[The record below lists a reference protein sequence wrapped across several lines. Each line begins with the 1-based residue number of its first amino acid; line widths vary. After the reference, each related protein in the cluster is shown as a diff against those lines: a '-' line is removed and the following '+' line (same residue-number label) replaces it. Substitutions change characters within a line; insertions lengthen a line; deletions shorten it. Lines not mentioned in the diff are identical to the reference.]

1 MARTRQIL
9 GDPRALE
16 ILISLAVAGGAGLL
30 LLPALGRDG
39 LWDPWESHYA
49 EVARRIVVDN
59 DWIVLRWHEENFYSK
74 PVFLFWIVA
83 LSIKALGVSDLAVRL
98 PVALFA
104 IGGVVG
110 VYHYVR
116 LNFGRT
122 EGLVAAACLAT
133 MPLFVFIARQNITD
147 MPFVV
152 AMTVGI
158 LGLLHRIHH
167 DGRWSV
173 AAALISYACFGI
185 ATLSKGL
192 LGFALPGAVMLVTLI
207 VTWRWSLLRR
217 LLILPGILVFL
228 AVTLPWYIAI
238 TIKQGSAFAYEFFY
252 LHHLAR
258 AGGGVHGERGTF
270 EYFIGQGGYA
280 ILPWL
285 AIAPAAVGRL
295 VARSLGKEDIWE
307 AGTSRHLM
315 VVVWVIVSLA
325 VFTIARTKFHHYVFP
340 ALPALAVTIGVWLP
354 RVVRDGPSL
363 LEKILIAC
371 GSVLAVLV
379 TRDLAGDPNHF
390 ARLFTYAYERPLP
403 QVGGMA
409 AVVVVV
415 SIAALAAG
423 GLIALGRSRGLRLAG
438 AGATFLAASGLA
450 LVLMHHM
457 MPRIALDI
465 GQAESFAVWQNRDPQ
480 PEDRFYNWKMNWR
493 GEVYQSR
500 GTLVKV
506 SRLDQLRALLARP
519 GRLYLIT
526 TSERFRQLDLE
537 IERIRGRRLEQLNEH
552 DYRYIMSL
560 WDGPVLEPRPAPPY
574 VDSLPPGSVPVHA
587 TMGEGMIEFAGYRV
601 EQRAVALGGG
611 FFVTLY
617 WRALKRIN
625 TRYLVFIHGEHP
637 LEGEMMR
644 FTGNHVTGEGFFSPE
659 RWEVGRLLEDTFSV
673 CVDYGNPPGVYR
685 LYAGLYKDK
694 DRLEVDDSALH
705 DGHNRFRLGKV
716 EVTP

>member
-1 MARTRQIL
+1 VARARQIL
-9 GDPRALE
+9 GDPRTVEAL
-16 ILISLAVAGGAGLL
+16 ITLAVAAGAALL
-30 LLPALGRDG
+30 FLPALGRDG

-104 IGGVVG
+104 IAGIVT
-110 VYHYVR
+110 VYHLVR
-116 LNFGRT
+116 LNFGR
-122 EGLVAAACLAT
+122 LQALAAAACLAT
-133 MPLFVFIARQNITD
+133 MPMFVLIARQNITD

-152 AMTVGI
+152 AMTVGV

-167 DGRWSV
+167 EGRWSV
-173 AAALISYACFGI
+173 VAALVSYACFGI

-192 LGFALPGAVMLVTLI
+192 LGFALPGAVMLVFLI
-207 VTWRWSLLRR
+207 VTGRWNILRR
-217 LLILPGILVFL
+217 LVLIPGILVFL
-228 AVTLPWYIAI
+228 AVTLPWYVLI
-238 TIKQGSAFAYEFFY
+238 TVKQGTAFAYEFFY

-280 ILPWL
+280 ILPW
-285 AIAPAAVGRL
+285 IVVAPAAVGKL
-295 VARSLGKEDIWE
+295 VDRVVRRTEIWDS
-307 AGTSRHLM
+307 GTSRHLL
-315 VVVWVIVSLA
+315 VLVWVVVSLA
-325 VFTIARTKFHHYVFP
+325 VFTIARTKFHHYIFP
-340 ALPALAVTIGVWLP
+340 ALPVLAVSIGVWLP
-354 RVVRDGPSL
+354 RAIREGLSG
-363 LEKILIAC
+363 LEKILMAC
-371 GSVLAVLV
+371 GAVLAVLV
-379 TRDLAGDPNHF
+379 VRDLAGDPNHF

-403 QVGGMA
+403 QVGGMSAVVLVTGA
-409 AVVVVV
+409 AV
-415 SIAALAAG
+415 LASG
-423 GLIALGRSRGLRLAG
+423 GLVALGRTARLRLAG
-438 AGATFLAASGLA
+438 AGATLVTALFLS

-465 GQAESFAVWQNRDPQ
+465 GQGESFAIWNDRT
-480 PEDRFYNWKMNWR
+480 PEPDDRFYNWKMNWR

-500 GTLVKV
+500 DTIVKV

-519 GRLYLIT
+519 GRLFLIT

-560 WDGPVLEPRPAPPY
+560 WDGPVLEPRPEPPL

-601 EQRAVALGGG
+601 EQRSVDLGGA

-617 WRALKRIN
+617 WRALQRVS

-659 RWEVGRLLEDTFSV
+659 RWQVGRLVEDTFSV
-673 CVDYGNPPGVYR
+673 CVDYGNPAGLYR
-685 LYAGLYKDK
+685 LYAGLYKDQ
-694 DRLEVDDSALH
+694 DRLEVDDSSLH

-716 EVTP
+716 QVVQ

>member
-1 MARTRQIL
+1 MARARQIL
-9 GDPRALE
+9 GDPRTVE
-16 ILISLAVAGGAGLL
+16 VLISLAVAGGAALF

-74 PVFLFWIVA
+74 PAFLFWIVA
-83 LSIKALGVSDLAVRL
+83 LSIKALGVNDLAVRL

-104 IGGVVG
+104 IGGVVA

-116 LNFGRT
+116 LSFGRL
-122 EGLVAAACLAT
+122 EAIAAAACLAT
-133 MPLFVFIARQNITD
+133 MPLFVLIARQNITD

-152 AMTVGI
+152 AMTVGM
-158 LGLLHRIHH
+158 LGMLHRIHH

-173 AAALISYACFGI
+173 VAALLSYACFGV

-192 LGFALPGAVMLVTLI
+192 LGFALPGAVMLVYLI
-207 VTWRWSLLRR
+207 VTWRWNLLKR
-217 LLILPGILVFL
+217 LVILPGILVFL
-228 AVTLPWYIAI
+228 VVTLPWYVAI
-238 TIKQGSAFAYEFFY
+238 TINQGTAFAYEFFY

-258 AGGGVHGERGTF
+258 VGGGVHGERGTF

-285 AIAPAAVGRL
+285 AMAPAAVGSFI
-295 VARSLGKEDIWE
+295 ARALRKEDIWDS
-307 AGTSRHLM
+307 GTSRHLL
-315 VVVWVIVSLA
+315 VAVWVIVSLA

-340 ALPALAVTIGVWLP
+340 ALPALAVAIGVWLP
-354 RVVRDGPSL
+354 RAIRKGLSMF
-363 LEKILIAC
+363 EKILVGC

-379 TRDLAGDPNHF
+379 VRDLAVDPNRF
-390 ARLFTYAYERPLP
+390 VRLFTYAYERPLP
-403 QVGGMA
+403 QVSGMA
-409 AVVVVV
+409 ATVV
-415 SIAALAAG
+415 IACIASLAGG
-423 GLIALGRSRGLRLAG
+423 GLIALGRTRRLRLAG
-438 AGATFLAASGLA
+438 AGATFLTAVGLA

-465 GQAESFAVWQNRDPQ
+465 GQAESFAIWDNRDPQ

-493 GEVYQSR
+493 GEIYQSR
-500 GTLVKV
+500 DTIVKV

-519 GRLYLIT
+519 GRLFLIT

-537 IERIRGRRLEQLNEH
+537 AERIRGTRLEQLNEH

-560 WDGPVLEPRPAPPY
+560 WDGPVLEPRPAASY
-574 VDSLPPGSVPVHA
+574 LDSLPPGSVPIHA

-601 EQRAVALGGG
+601 EERSVALGDA

-617 WRALKRIN
+617 WRALQRIN
-625 TRYLVFIHGEHP
+625 TRYLVFIHGEQP
-637 LEGEMMR
+637 LAGEMMR

-659 RWEVGRLLEDTFSV
+659 RWEVGRLFADTFSV
-673 CVDYGNPPGVYR
+673 CVDYGNPPGGYR

-694 DRLEVDDSALH
+694 DRLEVDDSSLH

-716 EVTP
+716 EVVQ